1 MTTRKSPSTEQLAKV
16 LEFSIQELQRDL
28 EKFSTE
34 EKKFLNDY
42 IIKIQEALKKDIP
55 VNTDKLDNLL
65 RNFENRFGQKIDKH
79 VKALEKQKGE
89 MRIFYISLGL
99 FFLSAI
105 MMFTSYLFGI
115 KGADKVRSNHY
126 KDLKAEGIL
135 IENKEDIEFIKAW
148 KIWAEKNP
156 KDSKKIKEVINK

>member
-1 MTTRKSPSTEQLAKV
+1 
-16 LEFSIQELQRDL
+16 
-28 EKFSTE
+28 
-34 EKKFLNDY
+34 
-42 IIKIQEALKKDIP
+42 
-55 VNTDKLDNLL
+55 
-65 RNFENRFGQKIDKH
+65 
-79 VKALEKQKGE
+79 